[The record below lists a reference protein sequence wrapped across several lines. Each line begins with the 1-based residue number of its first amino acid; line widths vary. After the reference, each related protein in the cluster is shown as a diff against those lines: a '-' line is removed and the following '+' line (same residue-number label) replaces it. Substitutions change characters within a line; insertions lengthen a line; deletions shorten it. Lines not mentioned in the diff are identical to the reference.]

1 MVCLN
6 AFHHR
11 VLFFFD
17 VSFTQRILMSASDVR
32 IFVCIYIVIQR
43 ASFLVISLTF
53 VSSFGSASMNFH
65 NMKLMKVS
73 SCHITAHALKFAHKS
88 LKSVQFSIFLQ
99 YIAHTTAHLR
109 NFPPLSR
116 LAYRTIVLASPNFCS
131 CDPDSRNPPPT
142 SCPDALD
149 DSLTTVCIFILHHTM
164 LFDNTRI
171 PAHPHNFSLATGCNH
186 PLISQPSLSL
196 LSRHVHSI
204 RDQ

>member
-99 YIAHTTAHLR
+99 YIAHTFRPYSAYSSTLTCLPLK
-109 NFPPLSR
+109 FPPHCQCGHSYTCARFTNSATKSLWKNVLEVVLSHGCILSR
-116 LAYRTIVLASPNFCS
+116 
-131 CDPDSRNPPPT
+131 
-142 SCPDALD
+142 
-149 DSLTTVCIFILHHTM
+149 M
-164 LFDNTRI
+164 
-171 PAHPHNFSLATGCNH
+171 
-186 PLISQPSLSL
+186 
-196 LSRHVHSI
+196 
-204 RDQ
+204 